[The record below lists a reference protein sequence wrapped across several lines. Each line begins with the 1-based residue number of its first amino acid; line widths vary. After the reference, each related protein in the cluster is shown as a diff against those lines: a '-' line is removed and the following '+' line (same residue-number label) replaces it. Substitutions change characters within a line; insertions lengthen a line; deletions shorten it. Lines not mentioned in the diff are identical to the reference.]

1 MAVRATGYRPRMDVI
16 GTVTAAGFGVASR
29 LRGTKAFHPEGVVHE
44 AVVEL
49 TGSSDVPPGVDLL
62 AKPARHDALIRFS
75 RGVGLPS
82 PLPDVMGMA
91 IRLPDVH
98 GPGRH
103 QDLLMV
109 TSGDGVLL
117 HHLLLPAPGF
127 MSLPYSS
134 LLPYRDAEG
143 GLFLVGAA
151 LRQRHRPAP
160 GADEYDVL
168 ARAAASGRPAFDL
181 AVATLAGRLRPIG
194 TVTLGRRREPEAN
207 AMRFNPFNTGGGLQ
221 PTGFL
226 QRLRDAA
233 YPGSQAG
240 WDGAPADALS
250 AR

>member
-1 MAVRATGYRPRMDVI
+1 MDVI

-29 LRGTKAFHPEGVVHE
+29 LRGSKVFHPEGVVHE
-44 AVVEL
+44 GVVEI
-49 TGSSDVPPGVDLL
+49 TGSDDAPAGVELL
-62 AKPARHDALIRFS
+62 SRPARHDALIRFS
-75 RGVGLPS
+75 RGAGLPS

-98 GPGRH
+98 GPGHH

-109 TSGDGVLL
+109 TSGNGALV
-117 HHLLLPAPGF
+117 HHLLVPAPGF

-134 LLPYRDAEG
+134 LLPYRAADGA
-143 GLFLVGAA
+143 LFLIGATIRR
-151 LRQRHRPAP
+151 RQRPAP

-168 ARAAASGRPAFDL
+168 ARAAATGRPAFDL
-181 AVATLAGRLRPIG
+181 AVAALGGRLRPVG
-194 TVTLGRRREPEAN
+194 TITLGHRLEPDSN
-207 AMRFNPFNTGGGLQ
+207 ALRFNPFNTGGGLQ

-240 WDGAPADALS
+240 WKGAPSGALS